1 MANRNTNQAAEETEV
16 KTEGTQNEETVTET
30 ATPEVKT
37 EKAQP
42 AQVPA
47 QPENVDPWKE
57 QVPVYVPRARASED
71 QNAYVCVND
80 RRFSV
85 PRNGKTQMLPR
96 PIAEALQTSIEAE
109 YKAEEYAENIRVH
122 EPGVGPIA

>member
-1 MANRNTNQAAEETEV
+1 MSTKKTAPVAEDTNEVMQEE
-16 KTEGTQNEETVTET
+16 TQNEEAVTET
-30 ATPEVKT
+30 AKPEA
-37 EKAQP
+37 EA
-42 AQVPA
+42 A
-47 QPENVDPWKE
+47 PERVDPWKE
-57 QVPVYVPRARASED
+57 QVPVFVPRARASED

-85 PRNGKTQMLPR
+85 PRNGKTQMLPQ

>member
-1 MANRNTNQAAEETEV
+1 MANRNTNHAAEETEV
-16 KTEGTQNEETVTET
+16 KTEVTQNEEAVMETVK
-30 ATPEVKT
+30 PEA
-37 EKAQP
+37 AQHEA
-42 AQVPA
+42 AQHEAEAAPVR
-47 QPENVDPWKE
+47 VDPWTE

-122 EPGVGPIA
+122 EPGMGPIA